1 MGPDNNNELGTSI
14 ALYHNINYRTA
25 KNAFDLDEMGV
36 KGVTPKIEKI
46 FKETDKLIGS
56 EPNITDQKTTIKFKT
71 NKNKLDRILGI
82 LGINH
87 Q

>member
-1 MGPDNNNELGTSI
+1 
-14 ALYHNINYRTA
+14 
-25 KNAFDLDEMGV
+25 MGV

-46 FKETDKLIGS
+46 FKETDKLVGS

-71 NKNKLDRILGI
+71 NKNKLDRVLGI